1 MNVLKVLPRIFSE
14 CSKIQ
19 KDLGCCELVFTR
31 NSGEDLKWK
40 LSENGAGGNWISG
53 PSYIQFNIAND
64 KQCEGTADQRQ
75 TGTAIMDFDTNTAKT
90 IVISM
95 RGRAE
100 ADHET
105 FELFVDDK
113 LMVKVQASDSSSCEA
128 NTCRMCKVSKD
139 EQEFTLNPGSHSI
152 RIEIDTKDEY
162 YHNNSYFRIDFA
174 VKQSDVCKSCKCQ
187 NQGRAILLIHLFSI

>member
-1 MNVLKVLPRIFSE
+1 
-14 CSKIQ
+14 
-19 KDLGCCELVFTR
+19 
-31 NSGEDLKWK
+31 
-40 LSENGAGGNWISG
+40 
-53 PSYIQFNIAND
+53 
-64 KQCEGTADQRQ
+64 
-75 TGTAIMDFDTNTAKT
+75 MDFDTNTAKT

-95 RGRAE
+95 TGRAE

-174 VKQSDVCKSCKCQ
+174 AKQSDVCKSCKCQ
-187 NQGRAILLIHLFSI
+187 NPGKAILLINFFLF